1 MDDDSKPTA
10 LDPADLPERTGS
22 SYPAAFQAPVAGRRK
37 RVLGDALGL
46 TQFGVNL
53 VVLEPGAWSAQRH
66 WHSAEDEFV
75 YVVEGELALV
85 TDQGEHTLRAGMVAG
100 FPASRAD
107 GHHLVNRSDR
117 SASYLEIGTRV
128 PDDRVV
134 YPDIDLLLEP
144 CPGGRVF
151 TNRRGEDY

>member
-1 MDDDSKPTA
+1 MIVAQPECEG
-10 LDPADLPERTGS
+10 DPKWQRQVIPYLTERFS
-22 SYPAAFQAPVAGRRK
+22 N
-37 RVLGDALGL
+37 
-46 TQFGVNL
+46 TQFIVTAHSPIFVQAATGANL